1 MTTLALLSTP
11 TAAGIVLLAALV
23 VLVLLIVLLL
33 RAGEKSTFS
42 DAAAPPPE
50 PAPADEPAAEGWRGA
65 GPLAVRGAFRR
76 AMARLDRHAAGPEPR
91 YRLPWFLLAGEEGSR
106 PVGMLGRAGLALPFG
121 PPPETGL
128 PIGRRCDW
136 WFLERGV
143 VLDLGGS
150 YFEAED
156 GGRASG
162 LEPILRLLQRSRPR
176 RPLDGVVL
184 TLSAE
189 ELHRA
194 SRAGSA
200 GRSQLEE
207 RAGRVCRALWRAQ
220 RRLGLTLP
228 VYVVVTDCDVVPG
241 FADFARAL
249 PERRHREMLGWSS
262 PYSVDTAYRGEW
274 VDEAFAALA
283 HRLDQIQ
290 GEIFT
295 DRGAGTGGAAA
306 GVDPD
311 RVFVFPHAFATL
323 ARPLR
328 SYLDP
333 IFRPSSYHETLILR
347 GVYFSGA
354 LPDASAAGE
363 RGRVL
368 FVRDVLESKAF
379 PESGLGGPL
388 PATVVARNRRL
399 AALQAAVVAGALV
412 LGAGTWLAYARLQD
426 DKEFLEPVLDEM
438 SQHVRQARIEKA
450 SPGGLDP
457 DDVERWT
464 QHLFGTMAAIDFD
477 RFGSPFLPSSW
488 FSPINRRLRISLGE
502 AYEEIVFEAMSLGLR
517 DRAADL
523 TEDFSLLDPFGPVG
537 AGGSL
542 GAAGGSPYAGSLGAG
557 TVSVFEDG
565 TGAVVPLYPV
575 GGDDDGAGAAAPLV
589 DVSETPEFEELRAYV
604 AALGELESVGDVYN
618 RLDQSREVSDLARV
632 LDYLFGIELP
642 AEFFDHDALYRQAQ
656 SRATLTPFDP
666 GDFRDPA
673 AAKAESL
680 AARLNRRLFADNE
693 LLATLE
699 VATTGIRQLAGASWP
714 SNDES
719 WRVRAVAE
727 ELRRVEDLIGHPGA
741 SWAFQPTFDLG
752 PGFRQVLSQIE
763 ASELLGPEVAARVER
778 AAEGEWLAYRRRLTG
793 YTTQLTGP
801 LLALDRG
808 QPQLGPDTLLL
819 QANLDRFLGQSF
831 AAETEPTWLA
841 AEMPPGVD
849 LDWDLDLLRRA
860 VGLYEPYQRFREN
873 TLPLSPPEVRPAL
886 DSVARERLGANMVS
900 LIAEAQSFE
909 PLPDGRS
916 ASAIER
922 RLRQRVAAFEA
933 AAEPLSQLLTRLDEL
948 GLWQARE
955 DLTDLVVQQGG
966 RLLSQ
971 VDHLLGSRAPYA
983 PRQGGFGWWDGAVPA
998 GLAAYDVESPDELAS
1013 YLQLQRQRLE
1023 GIAREYAEPLVT
1035 WLEQT
1040 GAANDPSVR
1049 SLVRRWDGILAAL
1062 DDHAAQKPGNSV
1074 ARLEEFIGQDMASL
1088 TLDGCFAAIPARA
1101 TATAGSDYFL
1111 ENRERL
1117 RSDLLA
1123 RCRALA
1129 ADRAVESYA
1138 ELADLFNRRLAG
1150 RYPFADSPDA
1160 AYVAEA
1166 APEDV
1171 RGFFRRFDAV
1181 APLLREAG
1189 SAEGTTGAG
1198 LPRAALDFVDEMT
1211 RVRRFFAPYLDA
1223 ETPAPAP
1230 LYDVAVDFRVN
1241 RAAEVGGSQI
1251 IEWALD
1257 VGRERLTNRSETL
1270 RTRWGPGEPVRLTL
1284 RWASDSPREPVATS
1298 VPEVRAW
1305 SSVEGRTVTYEF
1317 RNRWSLLSAF
1327 DVLRARPR
1335 DVQAHASLDPG
1346 TLYLGVDTRRAGSE
1360 RVDPEPAEVFV
1371 RLSVLAPDGTETLT
1385 VPRFPSQAP
1394 ALRGRGET
1402 L

>member
-1 MTTLALLSTP
+1 MTTLALLSTAS
-11 TAAGIVLLAALV
+11 AAGIVLLAALV

-42 DAAAPPPE
+42 DSAAPPPE
-50 PAPADEPAAEGWRGA
+50 PEPAEEPRAEGRRGA

-106 PVGMLGRAGLALPFG
+106 PVEMLGRAGLALPFG
-121 PPPETGL
+121 PPRETGL
-128 PIGRRCDW
+128 PVGRRCDW

-156 GGRASG
+156 GGRSSA

-184 TLSAE
+184 TVSAE

-194 SRAGSA
+194 GRAGSA
-200 GRSQLEE
+200 GRSELEE

-241 FADFARAL
+241 FADFSRAL

-262 PYSVDTAYRGEW
+262 PYAVETAYRGEW
-274 VDEAFAALA
+274 IDEAFGALGQ
-283 HRLDQIQ
+283 RLDQIQ

-295 DRGAGTGGAAA
+295 DRSAPGAGAN

-328 SYLDP
+328 SYLEP
-333 IFRPSSYHETLILR
+333 IFRPSSYHESLILR

-354 LPDASAAGE
+354 LPDGSAAGE

-368 FVRDVLESKAF
+368 FLRDVLESKAF
-379 PESGLGGPL
+379 PEAGLGGPL
-388 PATVVARNRRL
+388 PATVVSRNRRL
-399 AALQAAVVAGALV
+399 AVLQAAVVAGALV
-412 LGAGTWLAYARLQD
+412 LAAGTWIAHSRLQR
-426 DKEFLEPVLDEM
+426 DKQFLEPVLDEM
-438 SQHVRQARIEKA
+438 SQHVRQARIEQA
-450 SPGGLDP
+450 SPGGP
-457 DDVERWT
+457 DDRDVERWT
-464 QHLFGTMAAIDFD
+464 KHLFGAMAAIDFD

-488 FSPINRRLRISLGE
+488 FSPVNRRLRSSIAE
-502 AYEEIVFEAMSLGLR
+502 AYEEVVFEAMSLGFQN
-517 DRAADL
+517 RAAEL
-523 TEDFSLLDPFGPVG
+523 TEDFGALDRVDPIG
-537 AGGSL
+537 AGGTL
-542 GAAGGSPYAGSLGAG
+542 GRGGIGSLGAG
-557 TVSVFEDG
+557 TVSIYDDG
-565 TGAVVPLYPV
+565 SGASLPLYPV
-575 GGDDDGAGAAAPLV
+575 GSDAGEGGAGAPLV
-589 DVSETPEFEELRAYV
+589 EVTETPEFEALRDYV
-604 AALGELESVGDVYN
+604 ASLGELESMADVYN
-618 RLDQSREVSDLARV
+618 RLDQSREIADLARV

-656 SRATLTPFDP
+656 NRATHTPFDP
-666 GDFRDPA
+666 DPFRDPA

-680 AARLNRRLFADNE
+680 AAQLNRRLFADNE
-693 LLATLE
+693 LIATLE
-699 VATTGIRQLAGASWP
+699 VATAGVRELAGASWP
-714 SNDES
+714 SRDES
-719 WRVRAVAE
+719 WRVRAVTE
-727 ELRRVEDLIGHPGA
+727 ELRRVEDLIAHPGTV
-741 SWAFQPTFDLG
+741 WAFQPSFDLG

-763 ASELLGPEVAARVER
+763 ASEMLGPEVADRVER
-778 AAEGEWLAYRRRLTG
+778 AAEAEWITYRRRLTG
-793 YTTQLTGP
+793 YSTELTGP

-808 QPQLGPDTLLL
+808 QPQLAPDALLL

-841 AEMPPGVD
+841 SEMPPGTD
-849 LDWDLDLLRRA
+849 LDWNLDLLRRA
-860 VGLYEPYQRFREN
+860 LGLYEPYQRFREN

-886 DSVARERLGANMVS
+886 DAVARERLGANIVS
-900 LIAEAQSFE
+900 LIAQAQSFE
-909 PLPDGRS
+909 ALPDGRS
-916 ASAIER
+916 AASLER
-922 RLRQRVAAFEA
+922 RLRRRVAAFEA
-933 AAEPLSQLLTRLDEL
+933 AAEPLSQILTRLDEL

-955 DLTDLVVQQGG
+955 DLSDLVVQQGG

-971 VDHLLGSRAPYA
+971 VDHLLGSRAPYT
-983 PRQGGFGWWDGAVPA
+983 PRQGGFGWWDGATPA
-998 GLAAYDVESPDELAS
+998 GLAAFDAESPDELAS
-1013 YLQLQRQRLE
+1013 YLQLQRERLE
-1023 GIAREYAEPLVT
+1023 GIARDYAEPLVT

-1062 DDHAAQKPGNSV
+1062 DDHAAKKPGNSV
-1074 ARLEEFIGQDMASL
+1074 ARLEEFIGQEMASL

-1101 TATAGSDYFL
+1101 TATTGSDYFL

-1129 ADRAVESYA
+1129 ADRAVESYG

-1150 RYPFADSPDA
+1150 RYPFAESPDA

-1171 RGFFRRFDAV
+1171 RGFFRRFDTA
-1181 APLLREAG
+1181 APLIREAG
-1189 SAEGTTGAG
+1189 SAEGASGAG

-1223 ETPAPAP
+1223 ETPVPAP

-1241 RAAEVGGSQI
+1241 RSAEVGGSQI
-1251 IEWALD
+1251 IEWTLE

-1284 RWASDSPREPVATS
+1284 RWAADSPREPVATS
-1298 VPEVRAW
+1298 VPEVRSW
-1305 SSVEGRTVTYEF
+1305 SAVEGRTVTYEF

-1346 TLYLGVDTRRAGSE
+1346 TLYLGVDTRRVGSE
-1360 RVDPEPAEVFV
+1360 RVDPEPAEVYV
-1371 RLSVLAPDGTETLT
+1371 RLSVLPPDGTETLT
-1385 VPRFPSQAP
+1385 VPRFPARAP
-1394 ALRGRGET
+1394 ALRGTGET